1 MNLDKI
7 VEEIKKEGEEELR
20 KLQEEGNKDIEKIN
34 LEIKK
39 ELENIEKKWKE
50 IIEKEKRQLIEK
62 KENELKLELSLIELT
77 RKNKILE
84 EFFNIT
90 IDRLNKLSNK
100 DNKDFFKK
108 EILKVV
114 DKGNEIIHFDKDSLK
129 EIFDES
135 FKKDLIQDLE
145 KKIGKSNIKFVED
158 NDTFVEGDGFIFRI
172 TFKDKFLEIWDRII
186 LDISKRIFEENEI
199 KTK

>member
-1 MNLDKI
+1 MNLNKI